1 MRGCSEDS
9 NASFQMVSMKTTQPH
24 GKTPVTKKS
33 PERQRAQPKV
43 VSAFPFGN
51 QAKISAWVPSQN
63 GEGRKEGEDEGGW
76 MWANLR
82 FSLPSI
88 LQRL

>member
-1 MRGCSEDS
+1 MRGCSKDS
-9 NASFQMVSMKTTQPH
+9 DASFQMVSMKTTQPH
-24 GKTPVTKKS
+24 GKMLVTKKS

-43 VSAFPFGN
+43 VSAFSFGN

-63 GEGRKEGEDEGGW
+63 GEGRKEGEDEGGG
-76 MWANLR
+76 MWANQL